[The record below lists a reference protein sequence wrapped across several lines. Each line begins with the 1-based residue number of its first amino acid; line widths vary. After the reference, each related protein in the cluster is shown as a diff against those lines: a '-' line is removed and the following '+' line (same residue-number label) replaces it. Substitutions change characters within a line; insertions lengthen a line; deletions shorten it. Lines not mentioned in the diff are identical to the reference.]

1 MQMSYFLCIDSL
13 RVRVYQV
20 VSLINM
26 MRKWLFV
33 IEVSVFYVFT
43 IYIFSI
49 MILSIPVFVNMQ
61 IR

>member
-1 MQMSYFLCIDSL
+1 MQMSSFLCIDSL
-13 RVRVYQV
+13 HVMVYQV
-20 VSLINM
+20 VSLIDM

-33 IEVSVFYVFT
+33 IEVSVFYVFS

-49 MILSIPVFVNMQ
+49 MILSIPVFMNMQ